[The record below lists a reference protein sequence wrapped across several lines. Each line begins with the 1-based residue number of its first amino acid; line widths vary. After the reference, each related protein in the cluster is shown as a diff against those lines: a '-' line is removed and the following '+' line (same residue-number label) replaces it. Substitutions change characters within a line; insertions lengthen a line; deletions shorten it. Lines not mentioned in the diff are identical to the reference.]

1 MSSATVPENNKKSI
15 SSISVCNEK
24 PSLSFDDG
32 LIPLKQQQNSS
43 LDANTTSTECVY
55 NTDNEGDAGFPSTD
69 YGIQLRNIETVCDTN
84 KLNKQRASCGTE
96 SALYSAVPTYDWV
109 FGDHVGA
116 DGGVNKGTAESETNC
131 DRQMCT
137 KKHKRSGSAFAALGY
152 YGSGKVKPAAGYHR
166 RTLSNITT
174 TGSVYN
180 PTVVMVVMNNSA
192 SNKEIDRPKSYTKM
206 ILEHCKVCFCYLF
219 YVNRRK

>member
-1 MSSATVPENNKKSI
+1 MSSVIVPENKKKSI

-24 PSLSFDDG
+24 PSLSYDDG
-32 LIPLKQQQNSS
+32 LTPLKQQQQSS
-43 LDANTTSTECVY
+43 ALDTNTTNTECEN

-69 YGIQLRNIETVCDTN
+69 YGIQLRNVETVCDTN
-84 KLNKQRASCGTE
+84 KLSKQRASCGTE

-109 FGDHVGA
+109 FQDHVGVPS
-116 DGGVNKGTAESETNC
+116 GKGTAESERNC

-192 SNKEIDRPKSYTKM
+192 SNKEIDRPKSYTRM
-206 ILEHCKVCFCYLF
+206 ILEHCKVCL
-219 YVNRRK
+219 

>member
-1 MSSATVPENNKKSI
+1 MSSAAPDNNKKSI
-15 SSISVCNEK
+15 SSVSVCNEK
-24 PSLSFDDG
+24 PSFDDR
-32 LIPLKQQQNSS
+32 LIPLRQQQTSS

-69 YGIQLRNIETVCDTN
+69 YGIQLRNIETVCDSTTSN
-84 KLNKQRASCGTE
+84 ISRSKPQQRASCGTE

-109 FGDHVGA
+109 FGDQPSVVG
-116 DGGVNKGTAESETNC
+116 GKTAESETNC

-180 PTVVMVVMNNSA
+180 PTVVMVVMNNST
-192 SNKEIDRPKSYTKM
+192 SNKEIVSPKSYTRL
-206 ILEHCKVCFCYLF
+206 ILEHCKVCLTF
-219 YVNRRK
+219 